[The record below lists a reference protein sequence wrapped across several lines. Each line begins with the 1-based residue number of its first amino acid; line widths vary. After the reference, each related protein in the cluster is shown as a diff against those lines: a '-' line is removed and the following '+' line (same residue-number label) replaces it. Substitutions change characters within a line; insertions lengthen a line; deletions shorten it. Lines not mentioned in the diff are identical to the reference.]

1 MEQGERLGIIEW
13 QTGYSGNSSEREN
26 GFRETMLPF
35 IPPQTHL
42 KLGTMRSALLLSV
55 AVGLLAFAGM
65 DARAQNPSH
74 TNVQPYVKP
83 AAPLT
88 DAQKQELKRVSTYLN
103 GLKQVEGRFE
113 QIAAD
118 GRSAQG
124 AFYLKKPG
132 RMRFEYDKPNP
143 NLIVADGSSVAVSNA
158 SLKTTDRYP
167 LINSPLKLLLSE
179 NIDLS
184 RDQRIVAV
192 RSEAGALSFTAR
204 ETSGPA
210 QGSITLLFADTGG
223 AGLELRQWEVL
234 DAQGARTR
242 VVLNNLH
249 QVADIPARL
258 FVIQELSPF
267 KKRDN

>member
-1 MEQGERLGIIEW
+1 M
-13 QTGYSGNSSEREN
+13 
-26 GFRETMLPF
+26 
-35 IPPQTHL
+35 
-42 KLGTMRSALLLSV
+42 TMRSALFLSV
-55 AVGLLAFAGM
+55 AVALFALGGT
-65 DARAQNPSH
+65 DAYAQTPSK

-88 DAQKQELKRVSTYLN
+88 DAQKQDLKRVSTYLN
-103 GLKQVEGRFE
+103 GLKQVQGRFM

-118 GRSAQG
+118 GRSTQG

-158 SLKTTDRYP
+158 NLKTTDRYP

-184 RDQRIVAV
+184 SDRRVVSVQR
-192 RSEAGALSFTAR
+192 EAGTLSFTAR

-210 QGSITLLFADTGG
+210 QGSITLLLADTGS
-223 AGLELRQWEVL
+223 ALELRQWEVL

-242 VVLNNLH
+242 VVLNDLH
-249 QVADIPARL
+249 QVADIPPRL

-267 KKRDN
+267 KKRD